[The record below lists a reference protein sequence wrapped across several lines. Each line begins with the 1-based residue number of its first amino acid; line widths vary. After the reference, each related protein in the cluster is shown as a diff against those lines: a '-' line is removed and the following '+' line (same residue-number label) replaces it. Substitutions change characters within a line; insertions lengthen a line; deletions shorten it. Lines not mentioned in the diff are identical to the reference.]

1 MPIKFTVHKKVNP
14 LNKQASD
21 KYYAKAVSNG
31 TFEFEDLVK
40 TLSEKCKLHE
50 VDCLRLL
57 LHMQEI
63 MGEQL
68 SNGKIVRFG
77 ELGNFQ
83 IGITSTGEI
92 TEAKV
97 TQKVVNGAKVN
108 FRAGKKFKKLLEV
121 LTYEKVTPS

>member
-1 MPIKFTVHKKVNP
+1 MPIKFTVNKKVNA
-14 LNKQASD
+14 LNTEAPD

-31 TFEFEDLVK
+31 VFEFEDLVK
-40 TLSEKCKLHE
+40 TLSKKCKLHK

-77 ELGNFQ
+77 ELGSFQ

-92 TEAKV
+92 TETEV
-97 TQKVVNGAKVN
+97 TQKVVSGAKVN